1 VVVDKFTKYSHFIPL
16 KHPFTAAMVAK
27 VFLGNVY
34 KLHELPVVIIS
45 NRDKIFTSNL
55 WKELFALAKVNLSMS
70 TAYHPQSVGQSER
83 VNQCVETYLRC
94 FVSSC
99 PKQWISWLHLA
110 EFWYNTS
117 LHPSIGRS
125 PFEALYGYQ
134 PRNFGLDDN
143 YVALGGISEWLL
155 DRKVVTDLVKQHL
168 NRATVR
174 MKNQADKGR
183 SERRFEVGE

>member
-1 VVVDKFTKYSHFIPL
+1 
-16 KHPFTAAMVAK
+16 
-27 VFLGNVY
+27 
-34 KLHELPVVIIS
+34 
-45 NRDKIFTSNL
+45 
-55 WKELFALAKVNLSMS
+55 
-70 TAYHPQSVGQSER
+70 
-83 VNQCVETYLRC
+83 
-94 FVSSC
+94 
-99 PKQWISWLHLA
+99 
-110 EFWYNTS
+110 
-117 LHPSIGRS
+117 
-125 PFEALYGYQ
+125 LYGYQ